1 MFILCASDVLNLS
14 VGAQSVVGQSLAAER
29 KVLLETYANIRILIQ
44 SEKTATSS
52 SDRTLLKNLGIWL
65 GSITL
70 ARNKPI
76 LHKVGGA

>member
-1 MFILCASDVLNLS
+1 
-14 VGAQSVVGQSLAAER
+14 VVGQSLTAER